1 VAADR
6 LARVLGTTLSE
17 MFAEVEWESGN
28 SDHEAP

>member
-1 VAADR
+1 
-6 LARVLGTTLSE
+6 VLGTTLSE